1 MNAQQ
6 ESQTP
11 DAADVHL
18 VDLVS
23 AALVDPNLH
32 TDSRMRLHGE
42 LRELIESSRHGLRG
56 RATSEAPALSPERS
70 ESGAAEVLA
79 ARELAEVLSAV
90 LVDPNLHTDTRL
102 RLHEQI
108 PEMIRGVRQQDASR

>member
-6 ESQTP
+6 ESHKP
-11 DAADVHL
+11 DATDVHL

-32 TDSRMRLHGE
+32 TDARMRLHGE
-42 LRELIESSRHGLRG
+42 LTELIEAARHGLSS
-56 RATSEAPALSPERS
+56 RAISEAPALSQEPADRS
-70 ESGAAEVLA
+70 EVLA
-79 ARELAEVLSAV
+79 ARKLAEVLSAV

-102 RLHEQI
+102 RLHQEI
-108 PEMIRGVRQQDASR
+108 PEMIQAAHQHAAAR